1 LRKSNS
7 KPADTTMM
15 GVVHDALRRDL
26 SRLQA
31 ALDSAPPPDGDRR
44 MAIAD
49 HARWMMDF
57 LDHHHHGEDAGL
69 WPLLRQRAPQAHG
82 LLDRM
87 EADHA
92 RVMPA
97 AGRLRETAATYR
109 GDAGERARS
118 EFRDAVSGLSQVLLP
133 HLRGEEDEAM
143 PLVSETLTEAEW
155 RNWDQAYNVKGK
167 SLARLAADG
176 HWLMDGLD
184 PARYSTLIHLV
195 PARSGSPSSKAMP
208 AGTAP
213 SASAGGGPASRSVL
227 QRPQAQRK
235 KAPHS
240 ISARASVR
248 NQFLPIAPHLWR
260 IQ

>member
-7 KPADTTMM
+7 KQADTTMM

-31 ALDSAPPPDGDRR
+31 ALDSTPPPDGDRR

-69 WPLLRQRAPQAHG
+69 WPLLRQRAPQAQG

-87 EADHA
+87 EADHV

-109 GDAGERARS
+109 GDAGEQARS

-133 HLRGEEDEAM
+133 HLRGEEDEAIA
-143 PLVSETLTEAEW
+143 LVSETLTEAEW
-155 RNWDQAYNVKGK
+155 RTWDQAYNVKGK

-195 PARSGSPSSKAMP
+195 PAPVRIAIIKGYARRYRAECERRWGPGVAVGP
-208 AGTAP
+208 A
-213 SASAGGGPASRSVL
+213 ASAGPAEEGPAL
-227 QRPQAQRK
+227 DQRQD
-235 KAPHS
+235 
-240 ISARASVR
+240 VR
-248 NQFLPIAPHLWR
+248 P
-260 IQ
+260 